1 MDTQL
6 GIEYFYS
13 FIIRVPEV
21 IEFQITG
28 EVLGVTDNK
37 IIEILNK

>member
-6 GIEYFYS
+6 GMAYFYS

-21 IEFQITG
+21 IEYQITG